1 MWTVTDVEA
10 GLGQQAGDLVTA
22 QATGVLVLALR
33 VAPDVANR
41 ALTAVAHRN
50 GVAVEA
56 LAGVVLARAGGLA
69 GGDPWL
75 RRSVWLEWGDLLD

>member
-1 MWTVTDVEA
+1 MWTVDA
-10 GLGQQAGDLVTA
+10 GSGRETGDLVTA

-33 VAPDVANR
+33 VAPDRANR
-41 ALTAVAHRN
+41 ALTTAAHRY

-56 LAGVVLARAGGLA
+56 LAAAVLARAGGLD